1 VDWTPLTIY
10 AAIAL
15 VSVVIAYLMS
25 RQIGDTRRPP
35 THRLFF
41 SLLAAT
47 VWPLLLVGLVEFT
60 IFAVYARRRGSG
72 DQGAGTDALN

>member
-1 VDWTPLTIY
+1 VGWTPLTVY

-15 VSVVIAYLMS
+15 VSAVIAYLLS
-25 RQIGDTRRPP
+25 RQIGDTSRPP

-47 VWPLLLVGLVEFT
+47 VWPLLLVGLVEFVL
-60 IFAVYARRRGSG
+60 FAVYAKVH
-72 DQGAGTDALN
+72 AH

>member
-60 IFAVYARRRGSG
+60 IFAVFAKVHASDDRDRRG
-72 DQGAGTDALN
+72 DALN